1 MNWIKILAITLSC
14 SLILACSNDDKE
26 FLEKGSQFVDQF
38 HSEVKQG
45 KYAAIYQAA
54 SSGLKANGSEQE
66 FVDLLTVVNR
76 GLGDVQET
84 RLVSQ
89 ASVKA
94 DTGQALTLLLYNTR
108 FAKGEGTESFYLE
121 NADGKPLLFRY
132 DVNSDTLMKKMI
144 EQGARASQ

>member
-1 MNWIKILAITLSC
+1 MTGLKQAVVASSFLLLMGC
-14 SLILACSNDDKE
+14 SDSDDHFSDTGGQYVE
-26 FLEKGSQFVDQF
+26 QF
-38 HSEVKQG
+38 HQDVQQG
-45 KYAAIYQAA
+45 RYATIYQA
-54 SSGLKANGSEQE
+54 SSQGLKANASEQE

-89 ASVKA
+89 YSVKA
-94 DTGQALTLLLYNTR
+94 DTGQPLTLLLYNTR

>member
-1 MNWIKILAITLSC
+1 MNGIGKALAALGCTILMGC
-14 SLILACSNDDKE
+14 SQGDEDFVSA
-26 FLEKGSQFVDQF
+26 GSDYVEQF
-38 HSEVKQG
+38 HQDVRQG
-45 KYAAIYQAA
+45 RYAAIYQAS
-54 SSGLKANGSEQE
+54 SSGLTSNASEQE
-66 FVDLLTVVNR
+66 FIDLLTVVNR

-94 DTGQALTLLLYNTR
+94 DTGQPLTLLLYNTR
-108 FAKGEGTESFYLE
+108 FAEGEGTESFYLE

-132 DVNSDTLMKKMI
+132 DVKSDTLMKKMI

>member
-1 MNWIKILAITLSC
+1 MNWIKKLAITLSC
-14 SLILACSNDDKE
+14 SLILACTDDDKE

-45 KYAAIYQAA
+45 HYAAIYQAA
-54 SSGLKANGSEQE
+54 SPGLKANGREQE
-66 FVDLLTVVNR
+66 FVDLLTVVKR

-84 RLVSQ
+84 WLVSQ
-89 ASVKA
+89 SSVKA
-94 DTGQALTLLLYNTR
+94 DTGQPLTLLLYNTR
-108 FAKGEGTESFYLE
+108 FAEGEGTESFYLE

-132 DVNSDTLMKKMI
+132 DVNSDTLIKKMI

>member
-1 MNWIKILAITLSC
+1 MSWIGKAFTAMGCVLLIGC
-14 SLILACSNDDKE
+14 SAGDDEFIIAGNDYVE
-26 FLEKGSQFVDQF
+26 RF
-38 HSEVKQG
+38 HQKMQQG
-45 KYAAIYQAA
+45 HYADIYQA
-54 SSGLKANGSEQE
+54 SSQGLKANASEQE

-89 ASVKA
+89 SPVKA
-94 DTGQALTLLLYNTR
+94 DTGQTLTLLLYNTR
-108 FAKGEGTESFYLE
+108 FAEGEGTESFYLE

>member
-1 MNWIKILAITLSC
+1 MKKLATTLSC
-14 SLILACSNDDKE
+14 SLILACSNDDDE
-26 FLEKGSQFVDQF
+26 FLAKGSQFVDQF
-38 HSEVKQG
+38 HSEVEQG
-45 KYAAIYQAA
+45 RYAAIYQAA
-54 SSGLKANGSEQE
+54 SPGLKANGSEQE

-76 GLGDVQET
+76 GLGDVQDT

-89 ASVKA
+89 SSVKA
-94 DTGQALTLLLYNTR
+94 DTGLSLTLLLYTTR
-108 FAKGEGTESFYLE
+108 FAEGEGTESFYLE